1 MSLEIFLKL
10 DGVVG
15 GTRNYQHKGWAD
27 LLSWRW
33 ALENGTTDG
42 ASPCAGMNHLSV
54 LKLTGPESP
63 ALLRLFAQQTLIKSA
78 EISAIPLV
86 GKREKAQQ
94 YVSIA
99 MEDVRVVNI
108 RTEGEAEDNAFRE
121 TITLKF
127 GKIRY
132 ETFNHPAGDP
142 NAAAVV
148 DDAKEKFEFSW
159 DMDQNQQWPHESA

>member
-1 MSLEIFLKL
+1 MSLEIFLRL

-15 GTRNYQHKGWAD
+15 GTRNYQHKGWAG

-33 ALENGTTDG
+33 ALENGG
-42 ASPCAGMNHLSV
+42 ARDAAPGAGMDHLSV
-54 LKLTGPESP
+54 LKLTGHESP
-63 ALLRLFAQQTLIKSA
+63 ALLRLFAQQTPIKSA

-132 ETFNHPAGDP
+132 ETFNHAAGDP
-142 NAAAVV
+142 HGAAVA
-148 DDAKEKFEFSW
+148 DDSIEKFEFRW
-159 DMDQNQQWPHESA
+159 DMDHNQQWPRESA

>member
-15 GTRNYQHKGWAD
+15 GTRNYQHKGWSD
-27 LLSWRW
+27 VLSWNW
-33 ALENGTTDG
+33 ALEPG
-42 ASPCAGMNHLSV
+42 ASDAATPCASMNRLTV

-63 ALLRLFAQQTLIKSA
+63 ALMRLFAEQTLIKSA
-78 EISAIPLV
+78 EISAIPVV

-94 YVSIA
+94 YLSLS
-99 MEDVRVVNI
+99 MDDVRVANL

-121 TITLKF
+121 TMTLQF

-132 ETFNHPAGDP
+132 ETYNHAVSDP
-142 NAAAVV
+142 NASTVAAETK
-148 DDAKEKFEFSW
+148 DRFEFRW
-159 DMDQNQQWPHESA
+159 DMEQNRQWPNA

>member
-15 GTRNYQHKGWAD
+15 GTRNYLHKGWAD
-27 LLSWRW
+27 VLSWHW
-33 ALENGTTDG
+33 ALE
-42 ASPCAGMNHLSV
+42 ASASNASAPCAGMNRLTV
-54 LKLTGPESP
+54 LKLIGPESP
-63 ALLRLFAQQTLIKSA
+63 ALLRLFVEQTPIKTA
-78 EISAIPLV
+78 AISAIPLV

-121 TITLKF
+121 TMTLEF
-127 GKIRY
+127 GRIGY
-132 ETFNHPAGDP
+132 ETFNHAVGDP
-142 NAAAVV
+142 NSPAVAA
-148 DDAKEKFEFSW
+148 DPLEKFEFRW
-159 DMDQNQQWPHESA
+159 DMSQNRQWPGA